1 MRLFI
6 AIRPGE
12 EMLAALTGLQ
22 DALMRRGLRGSFTPA
37 ENLHLTLAF
46 IGEWPDPDAVL
57 DAMEAAAF
65 SPFSLRLEGIGQF
78 GGLWWAGLG
87 GSEELNA
94 LARRLRRALAEA
106 GIPFDR
112 KKFTPHITLVR
123 RAVWD
128 AKNGIPTAR
137 VPNAGTAVT
146 RLSLMR
152 SDRGKSG
159 MIYTEIG
166 SVGGE

>member
-6 AIRPGE
+6 AIRPGDG
-12 EMLAALTGLQ
+12 MIGALTRLQ
-22 DALMRRGLRGSFTPA
+22 DTLKRRGLRGGFTPA

-46 IGEWPDPDAVL
+46 IGEYPDPDAVL
-57 DAMEAAAF
+57 GAMEEAAF
-65 SPFSLRLEGIGQF
+65 SPFTIRLEGIGQF
-78 GGLWWAGLG
+78 GDLWWAGLG
-87 GSEELNA
+87 GSEELSA

-106 GIPFDR
+106 GVPFDR

-128 AKNGIPTAR
+128 AKNGIPAAR
-137 VPNAGTAVT
+137 VPNAQTAVT

-152 SDRGKSG
+152 SDRGKNG
-159 MIYTEIG
+159 MIYTELG
-166 SVGGE
+166 SVPGI